1 MGMVKLWFRAAAAA
15 ALVLAAGCTP
25 SGQRS
30 SPTPTPAA
38 SAGFG
43 DRDPAPATPSGAVT
57 REIVASYDFVT
68 PSKNIGCFMSAD
80 SARCDIAKKSWKAPP
95 QPADCDLA
103 WGNGLSVDADGRAAF
118 VCAGD
123 TVMGGSQTLPYGE
136 SVRVGDLVCSSAE
149 TGVRC
154 TDEPS
159 GHGFRLS
166 RQSYDLF

>member
-1 MGMVKLWFRAAAAA
+1 MVKLPTRIGAAAV
-15 ALVLAAGCTP
+15 LVLLAGCTP
-25 SGQRS
+25 SGGAQ
-30 SPTPTPAA
+30 PTPAPSPPPA
-38 SAGFG
+38 SVGLG
-43 DRDPAPATPSGAVT
+43 DRAPGPVTPSGGVT
-57 REIVASYDFVT
+57 REITASYDFVT

-95 QPADCDLA
+95 QPADCDLD